1 MNEYLEEYLA
11 FLRSIV
17 NDGKPGKNPECIS
30 LWVYKLQIKLNQ
42 QENKEI
48 YNFPLL
54 SSPKVD
60 FEAVCKAVL
69 SMIEKALTSDSAQNP
84 DESEAQMR
92 QKTLRKVIDLIIN
105 KPKDCSMIFNDPE
118 STGASYHFTVS
129 NGALNLFV
137 RREGDDNDV
146 IDAVPSE
153 IAKAALFLCL
163 MAHVT
168 GRVPGTIY
176 FFFVDPHIR
185 KQEYERLKKQFRKGS
200 VAGSEPGS
208 SPCLCLNPEKKAI
221 GDIKRSDIQLFG
233 SSPQVRGS

>member
-17 NDGKPGKNPECIS
+17 DDGKPGKNPECIS
-30 LWVYKLQIKLNQ
+30 LMVYKLQIKLNQ

-69 SMIEKALTSDSAQNP
+69 SMIEKALTSDSGQEL

-105 KPKDCSMIFNDPE
+105 KPEDCSMIFNDPE

-129 NGALNLFV
+129 NGTLNLFV
-137 RREGDDNDV
+137 RREGDDDV

-168 GRVPGTIY
+168 GRGPGTIY

-185 KQEYERLKKQFRKGS
+185 KQEYKRLKKQFRKGS
-200 VAGSEPGS
+200 VAGSESES
-208 SPCLCLNPEKKAI
+208 SPRLCLNPEKKAI

>member
-17 NDGKPGKNPECIS
+17 DDGKPGKNPECIS
-30 LWVYKLQIKLNQ
+30 LGVYKLQIKLNQ

-48 YNFPLL
+48 SNFPLL

-84 DESEAQMR
+84 DESEAQMS

-129 NGALNLFV
+129 NGTLNLFV
-137 RREGDDNDV
+137 RREGDDV

-176 FFFVDPHIR
+176 FFFVNPHIR
-185 KQEYERLKKQFRKGS
+185 KQEYERLKKQFRGCS
-200 VAGSEPGS
+200 VAGSEPGP

>member
-17 NDGKPGKNPECIS
+17 DDGKPGKNPECIS
-30 LWVYKLQIKLNQ
+30 LMVFKLQIKLNQ

-84 DESEAQMR
+84 DESEASVP

-129 NGALNLFV
+129 NGTLNLVV
-137 RREGDDNDV
+137 RREGDDV

-168 GRVPGTIY
+168 GRAAGTIY
-176 FFFVDPHIR
+176 LFFVNPHIR
-185 KQEYERLKKQFRKGS
+185 KQEYERLKKQFGETS
-200 VAGSEPGS
+200 VAGSEPGP

>member
-30 LWVYKLQIKLNQ
+30 LRVYKLQIKLNQ
-42 QENKEI
+42 QENREI
-48 YNFPLL
+48 SNFPLL

-69 SMIEKALTSDSAQNP
+69 SMIEKALTSDSGQEL
-84 DESEAQMR
+84 DESGAPIPQ
-92 QKTLRKVIDLIIN
+92 TLRKVIDLIIN
-105 KPKDCSMIFNDPE
+105 KPEDCSMIFNDPE

-129 NGALNLFV
+129 NGTLNLFV

-185 KQEYERLKKQFRKGS
+185 KQEYERLKKQFGETS

-208 SPCLCLNPEKKAI
+208 SPRLCLNPEKKAI

>member
-42 QENKEI
+42 QENREI
-48 YNFPLL
+48 SNFPLL

-105 KPKDCSMIFNDPE
+105 KPEDCSMIFNDPE

-129 NGALNLFV
+129 NGTLNLVV
-137 RREGDDNDV
+137 RREGDDNDDNDV

-168 GRVPGTIY
+168 GRAAGTLY
-176 FFFVDPHIR
+176 LFFVNPHIR
-185 KQEYERLKKQFRKGS
+185 KQEYERLKKQFGETS
-200 VAGSEPGS
+200 VAGS
-208 SPCLCLNPEKKAI
+208 
-221 GDIKRSDIQLFG
+221 
-233 SSPQVRGS
+233 

>member
-1 MNEYLEEYLA
+1 
-11 FLRSIV
+11 
-17 NDGKPGKNPECIS
+17 
-30 LWVYKLQIKLNQ
+30 
-42 QENKEI
+42 
-48 YNFPLL
+48 
-54 SSPKVD
+54 
-60 FEAVCKAVL
+60 
-69 SMIEKALTSDSAQNP
+69 
-84 DESEAQMR
+84 
-92 QKTLRKVIDLIIN
+92 
-105 KPKDCSMIFNDPE
+105 MIFNDPE

-129 NGALNLFV
+129 NGTLNLFV
-137 RREGDDNDV
+137 RREGDDV
-146 IDAVPSE
+146 IDAVPTE

-176 FFFVDPHIR
+176 FFFVNPHIR

-200 VAGSEPGS
+200 VAGSEPGP

>member
-17 NDGKPGKNPECIS
+17 DDGKSGKNPECIS
-30 LWVYKLQIKLNQ
+30 LGVYKLQIKLNQ

-54 SSPKVD
+54 SSPRVD

-84 DESEAQMR
+84 DESEASMR

-105 KPKDCSMIFNDPE
+105 KPEDCSMIFKDPE
-118 STGASYHFTVS
+118 LTDASYHFTVS
-129 NGALNLFV
+129 NGTLNLFV
-137 RREGDDNDV
+137 RREGDDV

-168 GRVPGTIY
+168 RRAAGTIY
-176 FFFVDPHIR
+176 FFFVNPHIR

-200 VAGSEPGS
+200 VAGSEPGP
-208 SPCLCLNPEKKAI
+208 SPRLCLNPEKKAI
-221 GDIKRSDIQLFG
+221 GEIKRSDIQLFG

>member
-17 NDGKPGKNPECIS
+17 DDGKPGKNPECIS
-30 LWVYKLQIKLNQ
+30 LGVYKLQIKLNQ
-42 QENKEI
+42 QENREI
-48 YNFPLL
+48 SNFPLL

-69 SMIEKALTSDSAQNP
+69 SMIEKALTSDSGQEL
-84 DESEAQMR
+84 DESEASVP

-105 KPKDCSMIFNDPE
+105 KPEDCSMIFKDPE

-129 NGALNLFV
+129 NGILNLVV
-137 RREGDDNDV
+137 RREGDDV
-146 IDAVPSE
+146 IDAVPTE

-168 GRVPGTIY
+168 GRAAGTIY
-176 FFFVDPHIR
+176 LFFVNPHIR

-200 VAGSEPGS
+200 VAGSKPGP
-208 SPCLCLNPEKKAI
+208 SPSLCLNPEKKAI

>member
-17 NDGKPGKNPECIS
+17 DDGKPGKNPECIS
-30 LWVYKLQIKLNQ
+30 LRVYKLQIKLNQ

-48 YNFPLL
+48 SNFPLL

-105 KPKDCSMIFNDPE
+105 KPEDCSMIFNDPE

-129 NGALNLFV
+129 NGTLNLFV
-137 RREGDDNDV
+137 RREGDDDV

-168 GRVPGTIY
+168 GRGPGTIY

-200 VAGSEPGS
+200 VAGSEPGP
-208 SPCLCLNPEKKAI
+208 SPRLCLNPEKKAI

>member
-42 QENKEI
+42 QENRGI
-48 YNFPLL
+48 SNFPLL
-54 SSPKVD
+54 SSSKVD

-84 DESEAQMR
+84 DESEAQMH
-92 QKTLRKVIDLIIN
+92 QKTLLKVIDLIIN
-105 KPKDCSMIFNDPE
+105 KPKDCSMIFKDPE
-118 STGASYHFTVS
+118 LTDASYHFTVS
-129 NGALNLFV
+129 NGTLNLFV
-137 RREGDDNDV
+137 RREGDDV

-168 GRVPGTIY
+168 GRAAGTLY
-176 FFFVDPHIR
+176 LFFVNPHIR
-185 KQEYERLKKQFRKGS
+185 KQEYERLKKQFGGSS

-208 SPCLCLNPEKKAI
+208 FPRLCLNPEKKAI

-233 SSPQVRGS
+233 SSPQVRGL

>member
-17 NDGKPGKNPECIS
+17 DDGKPGKNPECIS
-30 LWVYKLQIKLNQ
+30 LGVYKLQIKLNQ
-42 QENKEI
+42 QENREI

-54 SSPKVD
+54 SSPRVD

-84 DESEAQMR
+84 DESEAQMP
-92 QKTLRKVIDLIIN
+92 QKTLRNVIDLIIN
-105 KPKDCSMIFNDPE
+105 KPENCSIIFNDPE
-118 STGASYHFTVS
+118 STSASYHFTVS
-129 NGALNLFV
+129 NGTLNLFV
-137 RREGDDNDV
+137 RREGDDV

-168 GRVPGTIY
+168 GRAAGTLY
-176 FFFVDPHIR
+176 LFFVNPHIR
-185 KQEYERLKKQFRKGS
+185 KQEYERLKKQFGETS
-200 VAGSEPGS
+200 VAGS
-208 SPCLCLNPEKKAI
+208 
-221 GDIKRSDIQLFG
+221 
-233 SSPQVRGS
+233 

>member
-30 LWVYKLQIKLNQ
+30 LRVYKLQIKLNQ
-42 QENKEI
+42 QENREI
-48 YNFPLL
+48 SNFPLL

-84 DESEAQMR
+84 DESEASMR

-105 KPKDCSMIFNDPE
+105 KPEDCSMIFNDPE

-129 NGALNLFV
+129 NGTLNLFV
-137 RREGDDNDV
+137 RREGDDV

-176 FFFVDPHIR
+176 FFFVDPRIR
-185 KQEYERLKKQFRKGS
+185 KQEYEWLKRQFGESS
-200 VAGSEPGS
+200 VVGSEPGS
-208 SPCLCLNPEKKAI
+208 SPRLCLNPEKKAI
-221 GDIKRSDIQLFG
+221 GDIKRSDIQLYG

>member
-30 LWVYKLQIKLNQ
+30 LRVYKLQIKLNQ
-42 QENKEI
+42 QENREI
-48 YNFPLL
+48 SNFPLL

-129 NGALNLFV
+129 NGTLNLFV
-137 RREGDDNDV
+137 RREGDDV

-168 GRVPGTIY
+168 GRAAGTLY
-176 FFFVDPHIR
+176 LFFVNPHIR
-185 KQEYERLKKQFRKGS
+185 KQEYERLKKQFGGSS

-208 SPCLCLNPEKKAI
+208 FPRLCLNPEKKAI

-233 SSPQVRGS
+233 SSPQVRGL

>member
-30 LWVYKLQIKLNQ
+30 LRVYKLQIKLNQ
-42 QENKEI
+42 QENREI
-48 YNFPLL
+48 SNFPLL

-69 SMIEKALTSDSAQNP
+69 SMIEKALTSDSGQEL
-84 DESEAQMR
+84 DESEATMP

-105 KPKDCSMIFNDPE
+105 KPENCSMIFDDPE
-118 STGASYHFTVS
+118 LTDASYHFTVS
-129 NGALNLFV
+129 NGTLNLFV
-137 RREGDDNDV
+137 RREGDDV

-176 FFFVDPHIR
+176 FFFVDPRIR
-185 KQEYERLKKQFRKGS
+185 KQECEWLKKQFGKTS

-208 SPCLCLNPEKKAI
+208 SPRLCLNPEKKAI
-221 GDIKRSDIQLFG
+221 GDIKRSDIQLYG
-233 SSPQVRGS
+233 LSPQVRGS

>member
-11 FLRSIV
+11 FLHSIV
-17 NDGKPGKNPECIS
+17 NDGKPGKYPECIS
-30 LWVYKLQIKLNQ
+30 LGVYKLQIKLNQ

-48 YNFPLL
+48 SNFPLL

-69 SMIEKALTSDSAQNP
+69 SMIEKALTSDSVQNP
-84 DESEAQMR
+84 DESEAQMH

-105 KPKDCSMIFNDPE
+105 KPKDCSMIFKDPE
-118 STGASYHFTVS
+118 LTDASYHFTVS
-129 NGALNLFV
+129 NGTLNLFV
-137 RREGDDNDV
+137 RREGDDV

-176 FFFVDPHIR
+176 FFFVNPHIR
-185 KQEYERLKKQFRKGS
+185 KQEYERLKKQFRGCS
-200 VAGSEPGS
+200 VAGSEPGP

>member
-17 NDGKPGKNPECIS
+17 DDGKPGKNPECIS
-30 LWVYKLQIKLNQ
+30 LGVYKLQIKLNQ
-42 QENKEI
+42 QENREI
-48 YNFPLL
+48 SNFPLL

-69 SMIEKALTSDSAQNP
+69 SMIEKALTSDSGQKL
-84 DESEAQMR
+84 DESEASKP

-105 KPKDCSMIFNDPE
+105 KPEDCSMIFNDPE

-129 NGALNLFV
+129 NGTLNLFV
-137 RREGDDNDV
+137 RREGDDDV

-168 GRVPGTIY
+168 GRGPGTIY
-176 FFFVDPHIR
+176 FFFVNPHIR
-185 KQEYERLKKQFRKGS
+185 KQEYERLEKQFRESS
-200 VAGSEPGS
+200 VVGSEPGS
-208 SPCLCLNPEKKAI
+208 SPRLCLNPEKKAI

>member
-17 NDGKPGKNPECIS
+17 DDGKPGKNPECIS
-30 LWVYKLQIKLNQ
+30 LGVYKLQIKLNQ

-48 YNFPLL
+48 SNFPLL

-69 SMIEKALTSDSAQNP
+69 SMIEKALTSDSVQNP
-84 DESEAQMR
+84 DESEAQMH

-105 KPKDCSMIFNDPE
+105 KPKDCSMIFKDPE
-118 STGASYHFTVS
+118 LTDASYHFTVS
-129 NGALNLFV
+129 NGTLNLFV
-137 RREGDDNDV
+137 RREGDDV

-176 FFFVDPHIR
+176 FFFVNPHIR
-185 KQEYERLKKQFRKGS
+185 KQEYERLKKQFRGCS
-200 VAGSEPGS
+200 VAGSEPGP

>member
-30 LWVYKLQIKLNQ
+30 LRVYKLQIKLNQ
-42 QENKEI
+42 QENREI
-48 YNFPLL
+48 SNFPLL

-137 RREGDDNDV
+137 RREDDDV

>member
-11 FLRSIV
+11 FLHSIV
-17 NDGKPGKNPECIS
+17 NDGKPGKYPECIS
-30 LWVYKLQIKLNQ
+30 LGVYKLQIKLNQ

-48 YNFPLL
+48 SNFPLL

-69 SMIEKALTSDSAQNP
+69 SMIEKALTSDSVQNP
-84 DESEAQMR
+84 DESEASR
-92 QKTLRKVIDLIIN
+92 PQKTLRKVIDLIIN
-105 KPKDCSMIFNDPE
+105 KPEDCSMIFNDPE

-129 NGALNLFV
+129 NGTLNLFV
-137 RREGDDNDV
+137 RREGDDV
-146 IDAVPSE
+146 IDAVPTE

-176 FFFVDPHIR
+176 FFFVNPHIR

-200 VAGSEPGS
+200 VAGSEPGP

>member
-11 FLRSIV
+11 FLHSIV
-17 NDGKPGKNPECIS
+17 NDGKPGKYPECIS
-30 LWVYKLQIKLNQ
+30 LGVYKLQIKLNQ

-48 YNFPLL
+48 SNFPLL

-69 SMIEKALTSDSAQNP
+69 SMIEKALTSDSVQNP
-84 DESEAQMR
+84 DESEASR
-92 QKTLRKVIDLIIN
+92 PQKTLRKVIDLIIN
-105 KPKDCSMIFNDPE
+105 KPEDCSMIFNDPE

-129 NGALNLFV
+129 NGTLNLFV
-137 RREGDDNDV
+137 RREGDDV
-146 IDAVPSE
+146 IDAVPTE

-168 GRVPGTIY
+168 GRVPGSIN
-176 FFFVDPHIR
+176 FFFVNPHIW

-200 VAGSEPGS
+200 VAGSEPGP
-208 SPCLCLNPEKKAI
+208 SPCLCLNPENKAI

>member
-17 NDGKPGKNPECIS
+17 DDGKPGKNPECIS
-30 LWVYKLQIKLNQ
+30 LGVYKLQIKLNQ
-42 QENKEI
+42 QENREI
-48 YNFPLL
+48 SNFPLL

-105 KPKDCSMIFNDPE
+105 KPEDCSMIFNDPE

-129 NGALNLFV
+129 NGTLNLFV
-137 RREGDDNDV
+137 RRESDDV

-168 GRVPGTIY
+168 GRAAGTIY
-176 FFFVDPHIR
+176 LFFVNPHIR
-185 KQEYERLKKQFRKGS
+185 KQEYERLKKQFGDTS
-200 VAGSEPGS
+200 VAGSESGL
-208 SPCLCLNPEKKAI
+208 SPRLRLNPGKKAI

-233 SSPQVRGS
+233 SSPQARGS

>member
-42 QENKEI
+42 QKNREI
-48 YNFPLL
+48 SNFPLL
-54 SSPKVD
+54 SSPRVD

-69 SMIEKALTSDSAQNP
+69 SMIEKALTSDSGQEL
-84 DESEAQMR
+84 DESEASKP

-105 KPKDCSMIFNDPE
+105 KPEDCSMIFNDPE

-129 NGALNLFV
+129 NGTLNLFV
-137 RREGDDNDV
+137 RREGDDV
-146 IDAVPSE
+146 IDAVPTE

-176 FFFVDPHIR
+176 FFFVNPHIR

-200 VAGSEPGS
+200 VAGSEPGP

-233 SSPQVRGS
+233 SSPQVRGL

>member
-17 NDGKPGKNPECIS
+17 DDGKPGKNPECIS
-30 LWVYKLQIKLNQ
+30 LGVYKLQIKLNQ
-42 QENKEI
+42 QENREI
-48 YNFPLL
+48 SNFPLL

-69 SMIEKALTSDSAQNP
+69 SMIEKALTSDSVQNP
-84 DESEAQMR
+84 DESEAQMH

-105 KPKDCSMIFNDPE
+105 KPENCSMIFDDPE
-118 STGASYHFTVS
+118 LTDASYHFTVS
-129 NGALNLFV
+129 NGTLNLFV
-137 RREGDDNDV
+137 RREGDDV

-185 KQEYERLKKQFRKGS
+185 KQEYGRLKKQLRKGS
-200 VAGSEPGS
+200 VAGSESES
-208 SPCLCLNPEKKAI
+208 SPRLRLNPEKKAI
-221 GDIKRSDIQLFG
+221 GDIKRSDIQLYG
-233 SSPQVRGS
+233 LSPQVRGS

>member
-11 FLRSIV
+11 FLHSIV
-17 NDGKPGKNPECIS
+17 NDGKPGKYPECIS
-30 LWVYKLQIKLNQ
+30 LGVYKLQIKLNQ
-42 QENKEI
+42 QENREI
-48 YNFPLL
+48 SNFPLL

-129 NGALNLFV
+129 NGTLNLFV
-137 RREGDDNDV
+137 RRESDDV

-168 GRVPGTIY
+168 GRAAGTLY
-176 FFFVDPHIR
+176 LFFVNPHIR
-185 KQEYERLKKQFRKGS
+185 KQEYERLKKP
-200 VAGSEPGS
+200 VAGSESES
-208 SPCLCLNPEKKAI
+208 SPRLCLNPEKKAI

>member
-30 LWVYKLQIKLNQ
+30 LRVYKLQIKLNQ
-42 QENKEI
+42 QENREI
-48 YNFPLL
+48 SNFPLL

-69 SMIEKALTSDSAQNP
+69 SMIEKALTSDSVQNP
-84 DESEAQMR
+84 DESEASR
-92 QKTLRKVIDLIIN
+92 PQKTLRKVIDLIIN
-105 KPKDCSMIFNDPE
+105 KPEDCSMIFNDPE

-129 NGALNLFV
+129 NGTLNLFV
-137 RREGDDNDV
+137 RREGDDV
-146 IDAVPSE
+146 IDAVPTE

-176 FFFVDPHIR
+176 FFFVNPHIR

-200 VAGSEPGS
+200 VAGSEPGP

>member
-17 NDGKPGKNPECIS
+17 DDGKPGKNPECIS
-30 LWVYKLQIKLNQ
+30 LGVYKLQIKLNQ

-48 YNFPLL
+48 SNFPLL

-137 RREGDDNDV
+137 RREDDDV

-168 GRVPGTIY
+168 GRAAGTLY
-176 FFFVDPHIR
+176 LFFVNPHIR
-185 KQEYERLKKQFRKGS
+185 KQEYERLKKQFGETS
-200 VAGSEPGS
+200 VAGS
-208 SPCLCLNPEKKAI
+208 
-221 GDIKRSDIQLFG
+221 
-233 SSPQVRGS
+233 

>member
-42 QENKEI
+42 QKNREI
-48 YNFPLL
+48 SNFPLL
-54 SSPKVD
+54 SSPRVD

-69 SMIEKALTSDSAQNP
+69 SMIEKALTSDSGQEL
-84 DESEAQMR
+84 DESEASKP

-105 KPKDCSMIFNDPE
+105 KPEDCSMIFNDPE

-129 NGALNLFV
+129 NGTLNLFV
-137 RREGDDNDV
+137 RREGDDV
-146 IDAVPSE
+146 IDAVPTE

-176 FFFVDPHIR
+176 FFFVNPHIR

-200 VAGSEPGS
+200 VAGSEPGP

>member
-11 FLRSIV
+11 FLHSIV
-17 NDGKPGKNPECIS
+17 NDGKPGKYPECIS
-30 LWVYKLQIKLNQ
+30 LGVYKLQIKLNQ

-48 YNFPLL
+48 SNFPLL

-69 SMIEKALTSDSAQNP
+69 SMIEKALTSDSVQNP
-84 DESEAQMR
+84 DESEASR
-92 QKTLRKVIDLIIN
+92 PQKTLRKVIDLIIN
-105 KPKDCSMIFNDPE
+105 KPEDCS
-118 STGASYHFTVS
+118 
-129 NGALNLFV
+129 LNLFV
-137 RREGDDNDV
+137 RREGDDV
-146 IDAVPSE
+146 IDAVPTE

-176 FFFVDPHIR
+176 FFFVNPHIR

-200 VAGSEPGS
+200 VAGSEPGP

>member
-17 NDGKPGKNPECIS
+17 DDGKPGKNPECIS
-30 LWVYKLQIKLNQ
+30 LGVYKLQIKLNQ

-48 YNFPLL
+48 SNFPLL

-84 DESEAQMR
+84 DESEAQMH
-92 QKTLRKVIDLIIN
+92 QKTLLKVIDLIIN
-105 KPKDCSMIFNDPE
+105 KPKDCSMIFKDPE
-118 STGASYHFTVS
+118 LTDASYHFTVS
-129 NGALNLFV
+129 NGTLNLFV
-137 RREGDDNDV
+137 RREGDDV

-168 GRVPGTIY
+168 GRAAGTLY
-176 FFFVDPHIR
+176 LFFVNPHIR
-185 KQEYERLKKQFRKGS
+185 KQEYERLKKQFGETS
-200 VAGSEPGS
+200 VAGS
-208 SPCLCLNPEKKAI
+208 
-221 GDIKRSDIQLFG
+221 
-233 SSPQVRGS
+233 

>member
-42 QENKEI
+42 QENREI
-48 YNFPLL
+48 SNFPLL

-84 DESEAQMR
+84 DESEASIPQ
-92 QKTLRKVIDLIIN
+92 TLRKVIDLIIN
-105 KPKDCSMIFNDPE
+105 EPENCSMIFNDPE

-129 NGALNLFV
+129 NGTLNLFV
-137 RREGDDNDV
+137 RREGDDV

-185 KQEYERLKKQFRKGS
+185 KEEYERLKKQFGETS

-208 SPCLCLNPEKKAI
+208 SSRLCLNPEKKAI

>member
-17 NDGKPGKNPECIS
+17 DDGKPGKNPECIS
-30 LWVYKLQIKLNQ
+30 LGVYKLQIKLNQ
-42 QENKEI
+42 QENREI
-48 YNFPLL
+48 SNFPLL

-84 DESEAQMR
+84 DESEAQMH
-92 QKTLRKVIDLIIN
+92 QKTLLKVIDLIIN
-105 KPKDCSMIFNDPE
+105 KPKDCSMIFKDPE
-118 STGASYHFTVS
+118 LTDASYHFTVS
-129 NGALNLFV
+129 NGTLNLFV
-137 RREGDDNDV
+137 RREGDDV

-168 GRVPGTIY
+168 GRAAGTLY
-176 FFFVDPHIR
+176 LFFVNPHIR
-185 KQEYERLKKQFRKGS
+185 KQEYERLKKQFGGSS

-208 SPCLCLNPEKKAI
+208 FPRLCLNPEKKAI

-233 SSPQVRGS
+233 SSPQVRGL

>member
-30 LWVYKLQIKLNQ
+30 LRVYKLQIKLNQ
-42 QENKEI
+42 QENREI
-48 YNFPLL
+48 SNFPLL

-84 DESEAQMR
+84 DESEAQMS

-129 NGALNLFV
+129 NGTLNLFV
-137 RREGDDNDV
+137 RREGDDV

-176 FFFVDPHIR
+176 FFFVNPHIR

-200 VAGSEPGS
+200 VAGSEPGP
-208 SPCLCLNPEKKAI
+208 SPRLCLNPGKKAI

-233 SSPQVRGS
+233 SSPQARGS

>member
-17 NDGKPGKNPECIS
+17 DDGKPGKNPECIS

-42 QENKEI
+42 QENREI
-48 YNFPLL
+48 SNFPLL
-54 SSPKVD
+54 SSPRVD

-69 SMIEKALTSDSAQNP
+69 SMIEKALTSDSGQNP
-84 DESEAQMR
+84 DESGAPIPQ
-92 QKTLRKVIDLIIN
+92 TLRKVIDLIIN
-105 KPKDCSMIFNDPE
+105 KPEDCSMIFNDPE

-129 NGALNLFV
+129 NGTLNLFV

-185 KQEYERLKKQFRKGS
+185 KQEYERLKKQFGKTS

-208 SPCLCLNPEKKAI
+208 SPRLCLNPEKKAI

-233 SSPQVRGS
+233 SSPQVRGL

>member
-17 NDGKPGKNPECIS
+17 NDGKLGKNPECIS

-42 QENKEI
+42 QENRGI
-48 YNFPLL
+48 SNFPLL
-54 SSPKVD
+54 SSSKVD

-69 SMIEKALTSDSAQNP
+69 SMIEKALTADSAQNP
-84 DESEAQMR
+84 DESEASMR

-105 KPKDCSMIFNDPE
+105 KPEDCSMIFNDPE

-137 RREGDDNDV
+137 RREDDDV
-146 IDAVPSE
+146 IDAVPTE

-168 GRVPGTIY
+168 GRAAGTLY
-176 FFFVDPHIR
+176 LFFVNPHIR
-185 KQEYERLKKQFRKGS
+185 KQEYERLKKQFRGCS
-200 VAGSEPGS
+200 VAGSEPGP

>member
-11 FLRSIV
+11 FLHSIV
-17 NDGKPGKNPECIS
+17 NDGKPGKYPECIS
-30 LWVYKLQIKLNQ
+30 LGVYKLQIKLNQ

-48 YNFPLL
+48 SNFPLL

-69 SMIEKALTSDSAQNP
+69 SMIEKALTSDSVQNP
-84 DESEAQMR
+84 DESEASR
-92 QKTLRKVIDLIIN
+92 PQKTLRKVIDLIIN

-129 NGALNLFV
+129 NGTLNLVV
-137 RREGDDNDV
+137 RREGDDV

-168 GRVPGTIY
+168 GRAAGTIY
-176 FFFVDPHIR
+176 LFFVNPHIR

-200 VAGSEPGS
+200 VAGSEPGP
-208 SPCLCLNPEKKAI
+208 SPRLCLNPEKKAI

>member
-17 NDGKPGKNPECIS
+17 DDGKSGKNPECIS
-30 LWVYKLQIKLNQ
+30 LGVYKLQIKLNQ

-54 SSPKVD
+54 SSPRVD

-84 DESEAQMR
+84 DESEASVP

-105 KPKDCSMIFNDPE
+105 KPEDCSMIFNDPE

-129 NGALNLFV
+129 NGTLNLFV
-137 RREGDDNDV
+137 RREGDDV
-146 IDAVPSE
+146 IDAVPTE

-176 FFFVDPHIR
+176 FLFVDPHIR
-185 KQEYERLKKQFRKGS
+185 KQEYERLKKQFGKTS

-208 SPCLCLNPEKKAI
+208 SPRLCLNPEKKAI

>member
-42 QENKEI
+42 QENREI
-48 YNFPLL
+48 SNFPLL
-54 SSPKVD
+54 SSPRVD

-137 RREGDDNDV
+137 RREDDDV

-168 GRVPGTIY
+168 GRAAGTLY
-176 FFFVDPHIR
+176 LFFVNPHIR
-185 KQEYERLKKQFRKGS
+185 KQEYERLKKQFGKSS

-208 SPCLCLNPEKKAI
+208 SLRLCLNPEKKAI